1 MSSTPGGIKSIG
13 PPMNQQLKTESS
25 RVPLDDQVRNRP
37 APVSTVVAIDNS
49 EKDQNYIKQFLKEI
63 STIEQINLRSDKF
76 IEEKAIQTYMLS
88 NQN

>member
-1 MSSTPGGIKSIG
+1 M
-13 PPMNQQLKTESS
+13 
-25 RVPLDDQVRNRP
+25 
-37 APVSTVVAIDNS
+37 VAIDNS